1 MYTREPDSAVE
12 ALDDRSLLARLART
26 DWEHDPRFIPDEQVF
41 LMFRRARDVGNE
53 SRLGVLSRVLSR
65 RLLSLAKGFAVRSGI
80 YPGSIGN
87 LDQAAEELS
96 QYVWECLVTR
106 PGDAAHAEKLF
117 GQLFKRRALDFQ
129 RRLLAKKRNLQD
141 SLDAMDRS
149 DEDDDPDKTI
159 RKVSAL
165 RQPATPA
172 DALATKEEHA
182 QVVARLQALLTKQEL
197 FVYTMLYVEEMLVKD
212 IATALGVTP
221 RTVNTYKNSAL
232 DKVEEMRKEFKQ

>member
-1 MYTREPDSAVE
+1 MYTREPDSVVE
-12 ALDDRSLLARLART
+12 ALDDSSLLVRLART
-26 DWEHDPRFIPDEQVF
+26 DWEHDPLFISDEQVF
-41 LMFRRARDVGNE
+41 LMFRRARDAENE
-53 SRLGVLSRVLSR
+53 SRLGMLSRVLSR

-96 QYVWECLVTR
+96 QYLWECLVTR

-129 RRLLAKKRNLQD
+129 RRLLTKKRNLQD

>member
-1 MYTREPDSAVE
+1 MHTREPDSAVE
-12 ALDDRSLLARLART
+12 ALDDRSLLTRLTRT
-26 DWEHDPRFIPDEQVF
+26 DWEHDPLFISDEQVF
-41 LMFRRARDVGNE
+41 LMFRRARDAGNE

-197 FVYTMLYVEEMLVKD
+197 FVYTMLYVEEMLAKD

-221 RTVNTYKNSAL
+221 RSVNTYKNSAL
-232 DKVEEMRKEFKQ
+232 DKVEKMRKEFNR

>member
-1 MYTREPDSAVE
+1 
-12 ALDDRSLLARLART
+12 
-26 DWEHDPRFIPDEQVF
+26 
-41 LMFRRARDVGNE
+41 MFRRARDAGDE
-53 SRLGVLSRVLSR
+53 RRLGMFARVLSR
-65 RLLSLAKGFAVRSGI
+65 RLLSLAKGFAARSGI

-106 PGDAAHAEKLF
+106 PGDAAHAEKRF

-182 QVVARLQALLTKQEL
+182 QVVARLQALLTKQEH

-232 DKVEEMRKEFKQ
+232 DKVEEIRKEFKQ